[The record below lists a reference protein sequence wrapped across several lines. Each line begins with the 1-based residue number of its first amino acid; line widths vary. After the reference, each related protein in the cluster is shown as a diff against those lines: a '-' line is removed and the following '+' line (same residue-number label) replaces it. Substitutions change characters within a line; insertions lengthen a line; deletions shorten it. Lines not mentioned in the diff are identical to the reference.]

1 MPLKVMKV
9 QPRSPAAKAGI
20 RDGDTILSINGM
32 PINDFFDL
40 EYYGND
46 YQLEFELKGS
56 DSNCRIL
63 TLLRQPNKPLGIEPE
78 PHEVASCANSC
89 VFCFIDQLPSGL
101 RPTLYQK
108 DDDYLFSYVFG
119 NYITLNNLSPTQ
131 LKRIVNQHISPLYVS
146 VHSTDPMLRKKLM
159 RYRTD
164 FDLLQTLRFL
174 SSQGIDFHLQIVC
187 VPQYNC
193 GDRLRAT
200 LSDLLAG
207 SVNVLSIGVVPVG
220 LTGFRENLTELKPFT
235 AELAAETITIIDS
248 FRQQGQPVQAA
259 DELYVMAGLSVPDES
274 YYGDFPQLENGIG
287 MLRLSRMNFRRRRSA
302 LIKELEKAGM
312 PFVMLTSRSAE
323 STIKELAG
331 RLEPKLEKASVRVK
345 AIANN
350 WLGGQVSVSGLL
362 AAKDILEQHNA
373 TGNEGLIV
381 PSNIFNHDG
390 ITLDDVSQIEFRDL
404 LGRPLLVVDQYF
416 EDWEWI

>member
-1 MPLKVMKV
+1 
-9 QPRSPAAKAGI
+9 
-20 RDGDTILSINGM
+20 
-32 PINDFFDL
+32 
-40 EYYGND
+40 
-46 YQLEFELKGS
+46 
-56 DSNCRIL
+56 
-63 TLLRQPNKPLGIEPE
+63 
-78 PHEVASCANSC
+78 
-89 VFCFIDQLPSGL
+89 
-101 RPTLYQK
+101 
-108 DDDYLFSYVFG
+108 
-119 NYITLNNLSPTQ
+119 
-131 LKRIVNQHISPLYVS
+131 
-146 VHSTDPMLRKKLM
+146 
-159 RYRTD
+159 
-164 FDLLQTLRFL
+164 
-174 SSQGIDFHLQIVC
+174 
-187 VPQYNC
+187 
-193 GDRLRAT
+193 
-200 LSDLLAG
+200 
-207 SVNVLSIGVVPVG
+207 
-220 LTGFRENLTELKPFT
+220 
-235 AELAAETITIIDS
+235 
-248 FRQQGQPVQAA
+248 
-259 DELYVMAGLSVPDES
+259 
-274 YYGDFPQLENGIG
+274 
-287 MLRLSRMNFRRRRSA
+287 MNFRRRCSA